1 MKNKFIFFLTICLF
15 ININY
20 YNIKAEEFIFE
31 SPVIEITNNG
41 NKIQAK
47 NGVKVSTKNNIEI
60 TANESTYDKIKL
72 VLSLL
77 GNIKVIDRENNIKIE
92 SENVTYYKNIEEII
106 SKGSTVIH
114 FNNEYVLNTSDII
127 YSKKENIIWSKNLAT
142 LEDNFGN
149 KFSAE
154 DFTFLVLDKI
164 FKSKTINLLDSEKNN
179 YNFNGSRELTDYGST
194 HTISKQPSNTPAA
207 ILSCT

>member
-31 SPVIEITNNG
+31 SPVIEITNSG

-47 NGVKVSTKNNIEI
+47 NGVKVYTKNNIEI

-77 GNIKVIDRENNIKIE
+77 GNIKVIDRENNRLDGRTKAYREHRRKLE
-92 SENVTYYKNIEEII
+92 SARLKKQEQKKNSKFTESVTNRMKSFGVEKHLEE
-106 SKGSTVIH
+106 S
-114 FNNEYVLNTSDII
+114 
-127 YSKKENIIWSKNLAT
+127 
-142 LEDNFGN
+142 
-149 KFSAE
+149 
-154 DFTFLVLDKI
+154 
-164 FKSKTINLLDSEKNN
+164 
-179 YNFNGSRELTDYGST
+179 
-194 HTISKQPSNTPAA
+194 
-207 ILSCT
+207 